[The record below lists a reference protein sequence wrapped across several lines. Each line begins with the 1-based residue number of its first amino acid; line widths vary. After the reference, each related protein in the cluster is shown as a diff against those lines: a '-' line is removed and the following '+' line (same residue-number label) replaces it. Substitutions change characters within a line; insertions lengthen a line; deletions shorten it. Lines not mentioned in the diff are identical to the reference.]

1 MTFDIMSFLILMYF
15 YEGDKAFT
23 LKFREHCRDFAPE
36 IQVNLKF
43 HVWKWINNSAI
54 QAANLSSR
62 HVNCCAVKP
71 VIYYIYKYRC
81 IEKFNNLFT
90 ITDTLTP
97 LYTISLFLFEYR
109 YSVENAYLEEKEDTC
124 NALGEISENSG

>member
-1 MTFDIMSFLILMYF
+1 MSENELIIVPYKQQICLLATSTVVLSRLLFITF
-15 YEGDKAFT
+15 
-23 LKFREHCRDFAPE
+23 
-36 IQVNLKF
+36 
-43 HVWKWINNSAI
+43 
-54 QAANLSSR
+54 
-62 HVNCCAVKP
+62 
-71 VIYYIYKYRC
+71 KYQC

-97 LYTISLFLFEYR
+97 LYIISLFLFEYR